1 MESRL
6 AAYEEIEGIPKIS
19 EPTTTTYSSSSDDVV
34 ISPPKSRGPPT
45 FRGFEQPL
53 AVPNGSINSKIS
65 NTNSNSISDIVELD
79 DRAAGLL
86 LLKFSTSPEL
96 RPVFFSD

>member
-1 MESRL
+1 MLDESLGKLVREDRN
-6 AAYEEIEGIPKIS
+6 APAGTRAVDVDEE
-19 EPTTTTYSSSSDDVV
+19 
-34 ISPPKSRGPPT
+34 
-45 FRGFEQPL
+45 
-53 AVPNGSINSKIS
+53 
-65 NTNSNSISDIVELD
+65 

>member
-1 MESRL
+1 M
-6 AAYEEIEGIPKIS
+6 
-19 EPTTTTYSSSSDDVV
+19 

-45 FRGFEQPL
+45 YRGGYEQPPL
-53 AVPNGSINSKIS
+53 AIPNGGNKDNLSS
-65 NTNSNSISDIVELD
+65 NSNSNSSSSLVELD